1 MSEAAK
7 EFRLYENNPDQGSWV
22 LYGTRYSAEQL
33 WLKQAQLIAILDER
47 VIFHDIG
54 DAIAVEQKWGE
65 ERDQSTLLLLEEL
78 ASVNEALD
86 LHANQ
91 GDIAG
96 VWLTKVLEHNP
107 IMEISR
113 ETVSG
118 WNLPD
123 LYDAIEIGWGQV
135 LRDIGIAERQNRVL
149 TSRQRRLFAQM
160 KQNKDRAVELLQGR
174 HILLDFSS

>member
-1 MSEAAK
+1 MSEVAK
-7 EFRLYENNPDQGSWV
+7 EFRLWEDSPDSGAWV

-47 VIFHDIG
+47 VIFHDV
-54 DAIAVEQKWGE
+54 DDSVVVEQRWWWVPI
-65 ERDQSTLLLLEEL
+65 QSNLMLLEEL

-86 LHANQ
+86 FHANQ

-96 VWLTKVLEHNP
+96 KWLTKVLEHNP

-118 WNLPD
+118 WSLPD

-135 LRDIGIAERQNRVL
+135 LRDIGIAERQNGVL
-149 TSRQRRLFAQM
+149 TSRQRRLFAEM

-174 HILLDFSS
+174 HVLLDFSS